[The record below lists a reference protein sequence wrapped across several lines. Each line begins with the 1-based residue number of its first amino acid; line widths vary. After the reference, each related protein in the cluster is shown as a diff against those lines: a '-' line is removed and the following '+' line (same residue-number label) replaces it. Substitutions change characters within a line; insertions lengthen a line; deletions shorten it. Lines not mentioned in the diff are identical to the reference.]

1 MQFDAIPVP
10 NFKAEPKFLD
20 DVINRVKDGLNK
32 QSAEAVQAQK
42 ELDDIHAKFSEL
54 MTIEQFNSAIDP
66 NMSNLHKKLLLDY
79 ARKSGFKFNAE
90 TKEFE
95 EIES

>member
-1 MQFDAIPVP
+1 MSRGRLIQYLRGIRPP
-10 NFKAEPKFLD
+10 SHE
-20 DVINRVKDGLNK
+20 
-32 QSAEAVQAQK
+32 QAQK